1 MNPTSLILHFQVL
14 FEEKLVL
21 ILKLGQF
28 HDILFSTDGEIAEAR
43 KEEER
48 SQSMVSVI
56 TILRSCDLQSVDT
69 YVRNLLLITE
79 F

>member
-1 MNPTSLILHFQVL
+1 M
-14 FEEKLVL
+14 L

-28 HDILFSTDGEIAEAR
+28 HDILFFTDGEIAEAR

-48 SQSMVSVI
+48 SQSMVSVM
-56 TILRSCDLQSVDT
+56 TILHSCDLQSVNT
-69 YVRNLLLITE
+69 NLRNLLLKIE